1 MTKQTKETNYLK
13 IKVGDL
19 VQNKENSKI
28 LKELFKKE
36 KKKEEFDIQ
45 GLIDSC
51 ETKIKRPR
59 FETNT
64 RRYN

>member
-1 MTKQTKETNYLK
+1 MKKTKETNYLK

-19 VQNKENSKI
+19 VQNKQNSKI

-36 KKKEEFDIQ
+36 KKDDFDIEEFVDS
-45 GLIDSC
+45 ID
-51 ETKIKRPR
+51 TKIKRPR

>member
-36 KKKEEFDIQ
+36 KKDDFDIEEFVDS
-45 GLIDSC
+45 ID
-51 ETKIKRPR
+51 TKIKRPR

>member
-19 VQNKENSKI
+19 VQNKQNSKI

-36 KKKEEFDIQ
+36 KKKEEFDIEEFVDS
-45 GLIDSC
+45 ID
-51 ETKIKRPR
+51 TKIKRPR
-59 FETNT
+59 FE
-64 RRYN
+64 